1 MKPYQTEVGIIITPP
16 AGVEVKD
23 VMAVYVVALEGMIEK
38 LVQSDGQQPR
48 MPIEFYQLD
57 DYFYGER
64 SIVLNGVF
72 TQWHIG
78 HVSYDAI
85 IILLNWIESING
97 SYHYLAFG
105 DSYADIE
112 EEEFGEPEGYIQLH
126 RVMHW

>member
-1 MKPYQTEVGIIITPP
+1 MKPYQTEVGILITPP
-16 AGVEVKD
+16 VEVEIKEIID
-23 VMAVYVVALEGMIEK
+23 TYLVALEGMIEQ
-38 LVQSDGQQPR
+38 LVQPNER

-72 TQWHIG
+72 TQWNIG
-78 HVSYDAI
+78 NPSYDAI
-85 IILLNWIESING
+85 VLLLHWIENIGG
-97 SYHYLAFG
+97 SYHYLTMG
-105 DSYADIE
+105 DNYIDVE

>member
-1 MKPYQTEVGIIITPP
+1 MKPYQTEVGILITPP
-16 AGVEVKD
+16 AKEEIKD
-23 VMAVYVVALEGMIEK
+23 IMAIYLTTLEGMIER
-38 LVQSDGQQPR
+38 LVQPNER

-78 HVSYDAI
+78 NPSYDAI
-85 IILLNWIESING
+85 VLLLHWIENIGG
-97 SYHYLAFG
+97 SYHYLTMG
-105 DSYADIE
+105 DNYIDVE